1 MRKPP
6 LVEVTWRDA
15 WTRNGDVSRK
25 EAESLKLTERT
36 TIGYFVNQDDT
47 ETRVAHTWDAPG
59 PSSDEENFCDVT
71 VIWTPCIVK
80 LRYVERGPRKAK
92 VEQSHD

>member
-6 LVEVTWRDA
+6 LVEILWRDA

-36 TIGYFVNQDDT
+36 TIGYFVNQDAT

-59 PSSDEENFCDVT
+59 ASSDEENFCDVT

-80 LRYVERGPRKAK
+80 LRYVERGPRKIK
-92 VEQSHD
+92 ETSHD